1 MTTTLS
7 VWRIDRITPRGFP
20 IINDRAAHCLGRSLK
35 PIVQTLIQDAS
46 GFRQRQF
53 SKLDQVRALA
63 KNISIFTVSLGLR
76 REAF

>member
-35 PIVQTLIQDAS
+35 PIVQTLIQEAS
-46 GFRQRQF
+46 GFRKRQF
-53 SKLDQVRALA
+53 SQLDHIRALVRDC
-63 KNISIFTVSLGLR
+63 KNT
-76 REAF
+76 